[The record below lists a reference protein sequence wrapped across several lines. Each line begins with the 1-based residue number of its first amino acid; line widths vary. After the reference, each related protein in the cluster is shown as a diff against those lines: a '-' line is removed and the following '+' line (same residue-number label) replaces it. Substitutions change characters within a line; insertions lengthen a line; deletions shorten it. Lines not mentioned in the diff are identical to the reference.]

1 MNDPG
6 IYLKHYPS
14 SQDIQAS
21 ASVLT
26 FRILVK
32 VVANLAASLQSVNL
46 SRNTGVDLEVLYHL
60 VIVYVPIVLKGMQ
73 RTRTRTRT

>member
-1 MNDPG
+1 M
-6 IYLKHYPS
+6 
-14 SQDIQAS
+14 
-21 ASVLT
+21 
-26 FRILVK
+26 K

-73 RTRTRTRT
+73 STST

>member
-14 SQDIQAS
+14 SQDIEAS

-26 FRILVK
+26 FRIVVK
-32 VVANLAASLQSVNL
+32 VVSNLASTLSSLNL
-46 SRNTGVDLEVLYHL
+46 ARNTGVDLEVY
-60 VIVYVPIVLKGMQ
+60 
-73 RTRTRTRT
+73 